1 MASSETQDMAA
12 VYAHKAALR
21 KGMLRTL
28 RAMTDTELNEQ
39 CAYWTSIVLTQFV
52 GSH

>member
-1 MASSETQDMAA
+1 MSDDMAS
-12 VYAHKAALR
+12 VYARKAALR

-39 CAYWTSIVLTQFV
+39 CE
-52 GSH
+52 